1 MQREERKLENL
12 PPTPT
17 PQPGR
22 RDSQGRG
29 RVKEWPEENER
40 GRGGRRQGQK
50 EGVGTDGEDFEFD
63 SETPPWGKQR
73 SDNSVTCI
81 FKKSLWLLY

>member
-40 GRGGRRQGQK
+40 GRGAGDKVRRKEWGQMVRTLNLTLRHHR
-50 EGVGTDGEDFEFD
+50 GVSRG
-63 SETPPWGKQR
+63 
-73 SDNSVTCI
+73 VI
-81 FKKSLWLLY
+81 IV